1 MAILIL
7 PKGHRVIRGPAED
20 EAQNQNRCEL
30 EYIFLFIKNLSIL
43 QNWVVFIL
51 DCTSSAI
58 LSVIEVSAGA
68 LPSCY
73 SHSEHD
79 KLIVLNMMLP
89 ICNESMTDKKVLQKM
104 RSTPEYMIKIKCS
117 SLLLQSLYFIV
128 LQICT
133 VQLILLFRTNLL
145 L

>member
-7 PKGHRVIRGPAED
+7 AKGHRVIRSPAED
-20 EAQNQNRCEL
+20 EAQHQNRCEL

-43 QNWVVFIL
+43 RNWVVFIL
-51 DCTSSAI
+51 DCTCSTI
-58 LSVIEVSAGA
+58 LSVIEVSADA
-68 LPSCY
+68 LISCY

-89 ICNESMTDKKVLQKM
+89 ICNKSMTDKQFQQKI

-117 SLLLQSLYFIV
+117 PLLLQSLYFIV
-128 LQICT
+128 PILFFVLICYGK
-133 VQLILLFRTNLL
+133 LEAI
-145 L
+145 